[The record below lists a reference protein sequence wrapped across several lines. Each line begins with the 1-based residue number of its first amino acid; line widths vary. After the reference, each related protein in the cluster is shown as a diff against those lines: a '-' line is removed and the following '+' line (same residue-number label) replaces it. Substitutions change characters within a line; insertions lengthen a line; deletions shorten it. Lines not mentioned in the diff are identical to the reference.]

1 MTDET
6 AVVEVIEAEY
16 VPLGTIRTAGPVAM
30 IQQATDIAAHLA
42 DIVESRS
49 LYSIISGKKHVRV
62 EGWTTLGAMLGV
74 LPREV
79 RVEYRPANPDEHQA
93 EGYEAYIELVRV
105 NDGAVIG
112 GASAICTR
120 AERNWSN
127 RDEFAIRS
135 MATTRATGKA
145 YRLGFSWIMTLAGYE
160 PTPYEEMSTDP
171 EPRRKHRPQS
181 QKASNGNRPLAP
193 DVLKGKLQTTVANKP
208 DVHQENS
215 STPGQ
220 RGLVLHKL
228 EECFAP
234 ADDATDKRHAVT
246 GWLFGKPSSKDWTMA
261 EAGALLDWLLD
272 KDADEGTYDLHPSA
286 AAEAEAVYREAM
298 KDAGQGEMELEAE

>member
-1 MTDET
+1 MTEET
-6 AVVEVIEAEY
+6 AIVEVIEAEY

-42 DIVESRS
+42 DIVESRK
-49 LYSIISGKKHVRV
+49 LYSLISGKKHVRV

-79 RVEYRPANPDEHQA
+79 RVEYRPADPNEGQA
-93 EGYEAYIELVRV
+93 EGYEAYVELVRV

-120 AERNWSN
+120 AERNWQN

-160 PTPYEEMSTDP
+160 PTPAEEMTGDP
-171 EPRRKHRPQS
+171 EPRKRGPSPRRQPQRQPQDNGDKWKEDWQAFAHRAMREIPGPDSTAYYKH
-181 QKASNGNRPLAP
+181 QKHVLSTLRQELGDENLVFWKDGTALAVP
-193 DVLKGKLQTTVANKP
+193 EGQTA
-208 DVHQENS
+208 ES
-215 STPGQ
+215 
-220 RGLVLHKL
+220 LYALL
-228 EECFAP
+228 EKHTKDKEAP
-234 ADDATDKRHAVT
+234 AT
-246 GWLFGKPSSKDWTMA
+246 
-261 EAGALLDWLLD
+261 E
-272 KDADEGTYDLHPSA
+272 
-286 AAEAEAVYREAM
+286 
-298 KDAGQGEMELEAE
+298 